1 MRHLGNQGGFIKPL
15 FWIFVVIAIGYSGIQ
30 FGMPYYRYQMLKA
43 DAKDFARSELGNIEK
58 IKTKVHESAER
69 LKVPIEKEHITVTT
83 SKDIVRIRASW
94 SETVDLLGL
103 YQTRLR
109 FDLNV
114 EE

>member
-15 FWIFVVIAIGYSGIQ
+15 FWIFVVIAIAYSSIQ

-43 DAKDFARSELGNIEK
+43 DAKDFARSELGNVE
-58 IKTKVHESAER
+58 KTKAKLSESAENM
-69 LKVPIEKEHITVTT
+69 KIPIKADDITV
-83 SKDIVRIRASW
+83 SRNKDIIRIRTSW

-103 YQTRLR
+103 YQKTLR